1 MQQRMYK
8 SPWKQN
14 TAEVATLIS
23 EVGQLEKK
31 TGTTVQEYLSQ
42 GSFKQKY
49 SFLFFTYYI
58 CMHRLIY
65 S

>member
-1 MQQRMYK
+1 MYR

-31 TGTTVQEYLSQ
+31 TVQLGKTVQEYLSQ
-42 GSFKQKY
+42 GSFNQKY
-49 SFLFFTYYI
+49 SFLLFTYYMH
-58 CMHRLIY
+58 MHRLIY